1 MCQSKAEGG
10 LRCSSHAKEA
20 LHKHA
25 VKQADHVITFA
36 AQNNLPLPTLDQLY
50 TDADRASVAA
60 AVKKDSEYI
69 AAAEAWQ
76 KAQRSR
82 REEELTVFRIAEYGA
97 NDALSL
103 HLWSKNKEAQ
113 DLKARQQEN
122 WDNGVEDEILHHR
135 LAELREMTVSQSKNI
150 LRSVREHGVY
160 NPTSVGTQIP
170 QYMLDLR
177 SEERAAQEKLSAVR
191 SEKTVEEK
199 SKAVN
204 RKLRQHPQYI
214 DIIENPT
221 YMATPE
227 HQEWNKK
234 QRKLLTDYSLTNE
247 YRKKLEILAEN
258 EKPGSPNQQ
267 KIKRQLES
275 VAVLREQTKQRNIA
289 EAAAKSA

>member
-25 VKQADHVITFA
+25 VKQANHVITFA

-50 TDADRASVAA
+50 TDDDRASVNA
-60 AVKKDSEYI
+60 AVKKNSEYI
-69 AAAEAWQ
+69 AAAEEWQ
-76 KAQRSR
+76 KAQRTR

-113 DLKARQQEN
+113 ELKARQQEN

-191 SEKTVEEK
+191 AEKTAEEK

-214 DIIENPT
+214 DIVENPT
-221 YMATPE
+221 YMATSE

-247 YRKKLEILAEN
+247 YRKKLEILADN

-289 EAAAKSA
+289 EATAKSA